1 MAAAALA
8 EPRHTRPA
16 PCDPSAITELSAIV
30 ALPGGRRVTVLG
42 RMTGQGAPV
51 LALGGISSCRRLTDA
66 PEGAGWWRGVA
77 SPGGALDPESNTLL
91 SMDFLGEEAAPFPT
105 VDDQARAA
113 LALAD
118 AAGIDRFA
126 VCGASYGGQV
136 ALSLAS
142 LAPERVTTLAVIAAS
157 HRCDPKTQAL
167 RSIQRDMVSFAI
179 ARGDG
184 RGGLDLARRL
194 AMTTYRTRDE
204 LRDRF
209 ADPKPGSRDCAGVE
223 AYLAARGNAYAAST
237 SPERFLALSRSMDAV
252 EIDLEAISAPTRVLA
267 IEEDDLVPLEDV
279 QATAE
284 AIGARFETASSLYGH
299 DAFLKA
305 HDAVNRFLKAAL

>member
-8 EPRHTRPA
+8 EPRHTALASSEPGAVR
-16 PCDPSAITELSAIV
+16 ELSAIV
-30 ALPGGRRVTVLG
+30 ALPGGRRVTALG

-66 PEGAGWWRGVA
+66 QEGAGWWRGVA
-77 SPGGALDPESNTLL
+77 SPGGALDPQDHTLI

-105 VDDQARAA
+105 IEDQARAA

-118 AAGIDRFA
+118 KAGIDRFA

-136 ALSLAS
+136 ALSLAA
-142 LAPERVTTLAVIAAS
+142 LAPQRVTRLAVIAAS
-157 HRCDPKTQAL
+157 HLCDPKTQAL
-167 RSIQRDMVSFAI
+167 RSIQREMVSFAI

-204 LRDRF
+204 LRERF
-209 ADPKPGSRDCAGVE
+209 AEPEPGTRDCAGVE
-223 AYLAARGNAYAAST
+223 AYLAARGAAYAAST

-252 EIDLEAISAPTRVLA
+252 EIDLDAIRAPARFLA
-267 IEEDDLVPLEDV
+267 IEEDDLVPLDDV
-279 QATAE
+279 RASAE
-284 AIGARFETASSLYGH
+284 AIGAQLQTVSSRYGH

-305 HDAVNRFLKAAL
+305 HDAVNAFLTDAL

>member
-8 EPRHTRPA
+8 ERDLARSA
-16 PCDPSAITELSAIV
+16 PDTLVELSASV
-30 ALPGGRRVTVLG
+30 RLPGGRRVTALG
-42 RMTGQGAPV
+42 RMTGQGEPV

-77 SPGGALDPESNTLL
+77 SPGGALDPARHTLV

-105 VDDQARAA
+105 IEDQARAA

-118 AAGIDRFA
+118 AAGVARFA
-126 VCGASYGGQV
+126 ACGASYGGQV
-136 ALSLAS
+136 ALALAS
-142 LAPERVTTLAVIAAS
+142 LAPERVSRLALIAAS

-167 RSIQRDMVSFAI
+167 RSIQRDMVRFAI

-194 AMTTYRTRDE
+194 AMTTYRTREE
-204 LRDRF
+204 LRERF
-209 ADPKPGSRDCAGVE
+209 AEPEPGSRDCAGVE
-223 AYLAARGNAYAAST
+223 AYLAARGNAYAATT

-252 EIDLEAISAPTRVLA
+252 EIDVDAIRAPAHVLA
-267 IEEDDLVPLEDV
+267 IEEDDLVPLGDV
-279 QATAE
+279 RATAE
-284 AIGARFETASSLYGH
+284 AIGAQLRTVSSLYGH

-305 HDAVNRFLKAAL
+305 HDAVNAFLKDAL